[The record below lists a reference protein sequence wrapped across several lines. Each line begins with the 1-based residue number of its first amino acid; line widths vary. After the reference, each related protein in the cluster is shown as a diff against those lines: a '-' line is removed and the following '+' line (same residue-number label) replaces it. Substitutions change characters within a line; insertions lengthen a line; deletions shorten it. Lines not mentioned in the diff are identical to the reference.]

1 MSLIFRRAVEAD
13 LKAIIELLA
22 DDVLGSSREAIGGAI
37 DARYRAAF
45 KEIEADP
52 KQFLCVVEDGHTR
65 EVVGTFQLT
74 FIPGLSRGG
83 AKRSQIEAVRVKTDR
98 RGENIG
104 ETMFRWAIDYS
115 REHECV
121 LMQLTSDKRRPDAH
135 RFYERLGFE
144 ATHEGYKLGLG

>member
-13 LKAIIELLA
+13 LEAIIELLA
-22 DDVLGSSREAIGGAI
+22 DDVLGSSREVIGGDI

-45 KEIEADP
+45 KDIEADP
-52 KQFLCVVEDGHTR
+52 KQFLCVVEDGHTS

-83 AKRSQIEAVRVKTDR
+83 AKRSQIEAVRVKSDR
-98 RGENIG
+98 RSENIG

-115 REHECV
+115 REHGCV
-121 LMQLTSDKRRPDAH
+121 LMQLTSDKQRPDAH
-135 RFYERLGFE
+135 RFYERLGFV